1 MEALRASYGS
11 DSDSDDSP
19 PKATT
24 TTTTARTARGGG
36 GGGPPSRCPSKP
48 PKPAPLPPPPLGL
61 LDDLPHSLGYSPLVH
76 INRTRSF
83 PHVEGNYAL
92 HVFVPVIIPSTT
104 RKQLASFIKR
114 IASRVPDLFAID
126 VDMPLGVLCKEDQKL
141 EQVLGREFH
150 ISLGR
155 TVPIR
160 VHQID
165 SIVDMLL
172 QKFQSQRQYWIEFSK
187 WEVFVNDDQTRSFLS
202 LEVKG
207 AGLSEDP
214 RPHIS
219 LVWALGDIS
228 CALKQ
233 AIEEQSRCRNNLGS
247 CQRHIFMCKFSG
259 VECKI
264 GKKSYSVCK
273 FLS

>member
-1 MEALRASYGS
+1 MLKETTRCMFSCQVALASY
-11 DSDSDDSP
+11 
-19 PKATT
+19 
-24 TTTTARTARGGG
+24 
-36 GGGPPSRCPSKP
+36 
-48 PKPAPLPPPPLGL
+48 
-61 LDDLPHSLGYSPLVH
+61 
-76 INRTRSF
+76 F
-83 PHVEGNYAL
+83 P
-92 HVFVPVIIPSTT
+92 FIIPSTT

-207 AGLSEDP
+207 AGLSEINRQIQIVNDVYRLHGLPGFYKDP

>member
-61 LDDLPHSLGYSPLVH
+61 LDDLPHSL
-76 INRTRSF
+76 
-83 PHVEGNYAL
+83 
-92 HVFVPVIIPSTT
+92 VIIPSTT